1 MKAKKLIA
9 LLLATMTAISATP
22 LSGIAAQE
30 DYATRGEVV
39 QMLMNAADEYNPQ
52 VQKTDII
59 KGYEDGELHEEE
71 NVTRA
76 QALVMLKRAF
86 GGFPVL
92 TGNNLRI
99 AIPKEQ
105 FTDIPDW
112 AKEEL
117 SPVFDAGIVA
127 GTEPGVFSPNE
138 NVTVEQMKLF
148 INRAY
153 SVYGSNLR
161 DSFYATV
168 NKAGLESLTIPAGRT
183 ISGTL
188 YDIDDRVNLQI
199 QELIK

>member
-9 LLLATMTAISATP
+9 LLLAAMTAISATP

-39 QMLMNAADEYNPQ
+39 QMLMNAADDYNPQ

-99 AIPKEQ
+99 AIPKES

-112 AKEEL
+112 AETEL
-117 SPVFDAGIVA
+117 SDVFDAGIAA
-127 GTEPGVFSPNE
+127 GTEDGKFSPDE
-138 NVTVEQMKLF
+138 PVTKEQMKLF
-148 INRAY
+148 I
-153 SVYGSNLR
+153 
-161 DSFYATV
+161 
-168 NKAGLESLTIPAGRT
+168 K
-183 ISGTL
+183 
-188 YDIDDRVNLQI
+188 
-199 QELIK
+199 